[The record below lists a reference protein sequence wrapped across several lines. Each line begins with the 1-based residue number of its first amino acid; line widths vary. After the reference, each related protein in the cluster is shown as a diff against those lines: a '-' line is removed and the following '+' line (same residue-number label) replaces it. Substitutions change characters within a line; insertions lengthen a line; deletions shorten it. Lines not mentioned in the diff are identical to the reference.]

1 MSQNNLVRFENRLA
15 PSQDSHQQLHD
26 HGDGNFHAGHG
37 GPPMHDHGD
46 GNFHSGHG
54 APLMHDHGDG
64 NFHAGHGAPA
74 PFMHDHGDGNFH
86 AGHGAPAPFMHDHG
100 DGNFHSGHGNPYLE
114 HGHSHEQLD
123 HPGIYDEREP
133 VEYDERD
140 WSERAFTVGI
150 GG

>member
-1 MSQNNLVRFENRLA
+1 MSQNLVRFENRLGG
-15 PSQDSHQQLHD
+15 SQDASQPLHDHGDGNFHSGHGGPAMHD

-37 GPPMHDHGD
+37 GPV
-46 GNFHSGHG
+46 
-54 APLMHDHGDG
+54 MHDHGDG
-64 NFHAGHGAPA
+64 NFHAGHGS

-86 AGHGAPAPFMHDHG
+86 MGHGESFLHDHG
-100 DGNFHSGHGNPYLE
+100 DGNFHAGHSEPLGD

-123 HPGIYDEREP
+123 HPGIYDERDP
-133 VEYDERD
+133 TNYRERD